1 MKSLPAGLQA
11 HLDTGATT
19 LCYCWKLTRSDGFIL
34 GFTDHDRSLS
44 FDSVT
49 FEASGGFTATAIE
62 GSTGLNIDNLD
73 VMGALTS
80 ARLNEGDLASGLYD
94 NADIEIWR
102 VNWTDVTERI
112 LMRKGNLGEVTR
124 GRGAFSAEVR
134 GLAHQL
140 NQPTGRLYQYNCDA
154 DLGDARCG
162 IDLEDAAYKGVGTV
176 STVDDRRVVTVSGL
190 DGFIDNWF
198 TRGRITFT
206 SGANNGASMEVK
218 AHTLRN
224 SVVTVELWQ
233 PMSRSIA
240 VGDTFIIRAGCD
252 KQFATCRDKFS
263 NVLNFRGFPHMPGND
278 FVLSYPTR
286 GQDNDGG
293 SRT

>member
-1 MKSLPAGLQA
+1 MKTLPAGLQA

-44 FDSVT
+44 FDSIT

-102 VNWTDVTERI
+102 VNWTDVTERV

-124 GRGAFSAEVR
+124 GSGAFSAEVR
-134 GLAHQL
+134 GLAHRL
-140 NQPTGRLYQYNCDA
+140 NQPTGRLYQYNCDV
-154 DLGDARCG
+154 DLGDTRCG
-162 IDLEDAAYKGVGTV
+162 IDLENAAYKSVGMV
-176 STVDDRRVVTVSGL
+176 SIVSNRRVLTVSGL
-190 DGFIDNWF
+190 DSFAHDWF
-198 TRGRITFT
+198 TRGRISFT
-206 SGANNGASMEVK
+206 SGANTGSSMEVK
-218 AHTLRN
+218 VHTLRN
-224 SVVTVELWQ
+224 GIVTVELWQ
-233 PMSRSIA
+233 PMSRII
-240 VGDTFIIRAGCD
+240 VIGDAFIIRAGCD
-252 KQFATCRDKFS
+252 KQIGTCRDKFN
-263 NVLNFRGFPHMPGND
+263 NVANFRGFPHMPGND

-293 SRT
+293 SRS